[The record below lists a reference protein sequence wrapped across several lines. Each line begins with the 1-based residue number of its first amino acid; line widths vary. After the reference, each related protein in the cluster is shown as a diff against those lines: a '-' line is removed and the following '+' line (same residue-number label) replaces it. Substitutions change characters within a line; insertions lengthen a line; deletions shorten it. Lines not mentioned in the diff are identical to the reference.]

1 MRLPKIVIVMA
12 ILLTF
17 VSFTQGQNS
26 GIHYQAVVRD
36 ASGAI
41 LPNQQVSFQ
50 FSIVT
55 DSLNGSVLYTESHA
69 GITTNE
75 FGMVNLLIGSGTP
88 TVGTFNAIDWSS
100 PPHFVNIG
108 LDTAGGLSFTAMGG
122 FGFYTVPYA
131 YFAAVADSTKNDGDR
146 SANNEVQTLVFSNDT
161 LSLTLDNGSILLTHF
176 LDTTDLGNIQQTI
189 IDSSIATRVLID
201 SVEIS
206 LTNLINGDKR
216 FLIDRIDS
224 TNQFLDS
231 VLAKQTADSL
241 KFETS
246 ITALADS
253 IDVTDRD
260 STNELQTLQLFGD
273 SLDLTKG
280 GSVDLSKYNQTDS
293 INSLRNRVNT
303 LQSTIQPTVT
313 QVGTNT
319 NDILTLQQQIAAK
332 SGDSSSTNELQTLS
346 RVGDTLVLSNTNDTI
361 PLSDFTIRIDTTNDR
376 IASLQ
381 IDLKDSTALLRT
393 EQLTAN
399 SQLLTALQDS
409 TTNIKL
415 QTSNNLADTASTLRG
430 LINNVAATSGSGLSD
445 TAQALRT
452 TINTLDSA
460 LRRDLVDSLSTL
472 DLQLSSN
479 LADSAAQLRTEQ
491 QAANSQLLSKIN
503 SDSTNFDTLLTQ
515 LQATQLQNLADS
527 TTNTRAQLADSTSN
541 IKLQTSNNLAD
552 TASALRRDLVDSLNA
567 VDNQIINL
575 QTKISSDSTNFDTLI
590 TQLEGRRTADSTNF
604 DTLINNLAAQTGAG
618 LADTA
623 AAIRADLVDSLSTL
637 DFQLSTNLTDTTFQ
651 LRSEQQAANSQLL
664 SKINSDSTNF
674 DTRLTQLQA
683 TQLQNLTDSTTN
695 IKLQTS
701 NNLAD
706 TAAAIRAAQ
715 QTASSQQLS
724 ALSDTASAIRSSLST
739 LNSQLSTEI
748 GDTASDI
755 RTALT
760 DSTAALRSAIS
771 SAGDNLGN
779 HTATQNIQLDG
790 NYLSNDG
797 GNEGISI
804 NNDGDVGINLNGAQ
818 RAELDIEGTQIIRS
832 SDITGVPII
841 NEPYLF
847 LGYDTT
853 REIGIVSSLNTPT
866 TAPLKLYG
874 KEINLEVGTS
884 STSWFTNSI
893 IGLKIDSA
901 GQVGVGTDGPT
912 AKLNVVDGTQVTS
925 GGYSTALIEAI
936 GTSTTGTYQRGLDVQ
951 IAGSDGENEAIFGA
965 SFGNSADLNT
975 GVFGRALNGQTNYGV
990 RGNAGAT
997 PTGSNFAIGVLGTA
1011 TDSSGGINYGLYGH
1025 TQGSNNINRGVVGVI
1040 SGANSP
1046 NDAAIYGIA
1055 NSEGKNNVALYGRSA
1070 FSNSGGINYG
1080 LYSRATGADTNYAAY
1095 FAEGDVYI
1103 KDFVGLNTK
1112 RRVSDEALTIKTADQ
1127 KFGWIHTNGDVSLG
1141 SWLYSDISPTNKGG
1155 AQIGTFSNHRLDF
1168 ITNNSQPKM
1177 SIDTLG
1183 RVGIGTTSPI
1193 SKLAVVDATT
1203 APFIGIEG
1211 VSSGFDYA
1219 GIIMVAAT
1227 PKREAWLTSH
1237 RSATSE
1243 EHEYLLQYFNG
1254 NTYQQKLQLDTLGY
1268 LTLNNAFTFPNS
1280 DGTTGQVLQT
1290 DGSGNLTFQNQ
1301 PSSPWLNSNNYTYTL
1316 SDSIG
1321 IGTSSPQAPLD
1332 IETGNADIFLSTIGS
1347 VGEYSGI
1354 FAKRASGSPGLEGAV
1369 ADGERLLKLSASGHD
1384 GTSYIEGARIDFEVD
1399 GAVSTGILPGRLVFR
1414 TRHSG
1419 GGMNERMTIKSDGK
1433 IGINESTPGYQLDVN
1448 GNFSANSINI
1458 NDAFTLPTTDGTNGQ
1473 VLQTDGSG
1481 TLSWS
1486 SISGSSGLE
1495 QITENGNTGF
1505 RLTGSDPNNYGDIG
1519 ENSTD
1524 FSTQDQASTTRG
1536 ATAPNAFAAGHRT
1549 TASGWHSTAFGQGS
1563 TASGNNSV
1571 AAIGG
1576 TSSGAQSLS
1585 LGYQT
1590 NSSGQFSRSIGVS
1603 AIASGERST
1612 AIGSNVT
1619 ASANRSTAI
1628 GGDGTIASGDH
1639 SLAMG
1644 QGNIASGNNSVAIGY
1659 ATTASGNK
1667 STSMGENTQATGA
1680 NSTSMG
1686 KGTTASGSYSTAMGF
1701 NSMST
1706 AFGSTSTG
1714 VSSNAEGDYS
1724 TAMGRLTRAYGVNST
1739 AIGKEVKAYS
1749 LSEVVI
1755 GSYNTY
1761 YSPNGGIS
1769 NYDAADRLFV
1779 IGNGTTPSFPSDALI
1794 MLKNGNTTINGQ
1806 LTLSDGT
1813 SSITFPNS
1821 DGTNGQVLQT
1831 DGSGNVTW
1839 QNAATDTDDQTLSL
1853 TNSNRTLNIADGNSI
1868 DVRVLADTSIQANID
1883 SSAAL
1888 RTALTDS
1895 TTALRAVISSAGDNL
1910 GNHTATQNL
1919 QLNGKF
1925 LSNDGGNEGISI
1937 NNDGDVGIGTTTP
1950 TCKLDVNGVATIR
1963 DQFDIYKAGGTR
1975 ISHFNWGANGD
1986 IYLRSSETAGKIILQ
2001 DGGGSVMIGT
2011 TTPTGLFT
2019 VSDNSNNYTG
2029 VFSNNASTSIT
2040 EAVQATATGTSGSN
2054 TGVRAKAN
2062 GATISNYGLNA
2073 TADGSGATN
2082 YAVYADAQN
2091 GTANYA
2097 LYANAG
2103 DVVVNDS
2110 LRIQTNTSIA
2120 GSILKNSGTG
2130 ASYWAVDT
2138 LTCPAGFTKVNDD
2151 FCIETVERT
2160 ATTWFSADSVC
2171 TLNGYKLP
2179 DYSDWYG
2186 ATSTKTLT
2194 GEENDWEW
2202 VSNISQNNMMV
2213 VGNGGRRNR
2222 TFYDPETQTA
2232 TYRCIYRKQ

>member
-50 FSIVT
+50 FSIVA

-280 GSVDLSKYNQTDS
+280 GSVDLSQYNQTDS

-472 DLQLSSN
+472 DFQLSSNLADSAAQLRSEQLAASSQLLTALSDTAAAIRTDLVDSLSTLDLQLSSN
-479 LADSAAQLRTEQ
+479 LADTAAQLRTEQ

-884 STSWFTNSI
+884 STSWFTNGI

-925 GGYSTALIEAI
+925 GGYSTTLIEAI

-1025 TQGSNNINRGVVGVI
+1025 AQGSNNINRGVVGVI

-1127 KFGWIHTNGDVSLG
+1127 KFGWMHTNGDVSLG

-1280 DGTTGQVLQT
+1280 DGTT
-1290 DGSGNLTFQNQ
+1290 
-1301 PSSPWLNSNNYTYTL
+1301 
-1316 SDSIG
+1316 
-1321 IGTSSPQAPLD
+1321 
-1332 IETGNADIFLSTIGS
+1332 
-1347 VGEYSGI
+1347 
-1354 FAKRASGSPGLEGAV
+1354 
-1369 ADGERLLKLSASGHD
+1369 
-1384 GTSYIEGARIDFEVD
+1384 
-1399 GAVSTGILPGRLVFR
+1399 
-1414 TRHSG
+1414 
-1419 GGMNERMTIKSDGK
+1419 
-1433 IGINESTPGYQLDVN
+1433 
-1448 GNFSANSINI
+1448 
-1458 NDAFTLPTTDGTNGQ
+1458 GQ

-1821 DGTNGQVLQT
+1821 DGTNGQVLTT
-1831 DGSGNVTW
+1831 DGSGSVTF
-1839 QNAATDTDDQTLSL
+1839 Q
-1853 TNSNRTLNIADGNSI
+1853 SI
-1868 DVRVLADTSIQANID
+1868 N
-1883 SSAAL
+1883 
-1888 RTALTDS
+1888 
-1895 TTALRAVISSAGDNL
+1895 
-1910 GNHTATQNL
+1910 TAT
-1919 QLNGKF
+1919 
-1925 LSNDGGNEGISI
+1925 
-1937 NNDGDVGIGTTTP
+1937 
-1950 TCKLDVNGVATIR
+1950 
-1963 DQFDIYKAGGTR
+1963 
-1975 ISHFNWGANGD
+1975 
-1986 IYLRSSETAGKIILQ
+1986 
-2001 DGGGSVMIGT
+2001 
-2011 TTPTGLFT
+2011 
-2019 VSDNSNNYTG
+2019 
-2029 VFSNNASTSIT
+2029 
-2040 EAVQATATGTSGSN
+2040 
-2054 TGVRAKAN
+2054 
-2062 GATISNYGLNA
+2062 
-2073 TADGSGATN
+2073 
-2082 YAVYADAQN
+2082 
-2091 GTANYA
+2091 
-2097 LYANAG
+2097 
-2103 DVVVNDS
+2103 
-2110 LRIQTNTSIA
+2110 
-2120 GSILKNSGTG
+2120 
-2130 ASYWAVDT
+2130 DT

-2151 FCIETVERT
+2151 FCIETAERT
-2160 ATTWFSADSVC
+2160 ATTWFAADSVC
-2171 TLNGYKLP
+2171 TVNGYKLA

-2186 ATSTKTLT
+2186 ATAIKTLT
-2194 GEENDWEW
+2194 DETDDWEW